1 MQIQEDDNAATPIF
15 TVEKGGANQ
24 VQNNDVDNI
33 ICLISEVI
41 AEYIKEGKN
50 LKDDST
56 EKS

>member
-1 MQIQEDDNAATPIF
+1 LPATPIF
-15 TVEKGGANQ
+15 TVEKGANQ

-41 AEYIKEGKN
+41 TEYIKEGKN
-50 LKDDST
+50 PKGGSN